1 MHRRAFLLSSFIL
14 LIGNALPRASAEPI
28 TYTLTGYVQISA
40 NGQQADAPFVWTVT
54 ADTAGIT
61 NPSPGRFQ
69 NPATSNS
76 ITFTGVGNGPKGL
89 TGVTVSLNTTT
100 GQVTFGGPNGGI
112 GLTNSQ
118 LQTWDLAKP
127 IGPLN
132 GANFLVAGTITIDT
146 GTVLTLTGVANTSN
160 GPSPTFQAAQ
170 PPPTVWSAVNA
181 ASYIVP
187 GLPNAGIAQGAI
199 FIVFGAGLGP
209 ANLSTSSAPFQ
220 STSLSNT
227 SVAVTVGGVT
237 VNALMYYTSAG
248 QLAALLPSNTP
259 AGTGTITVAY
269 NGRLSAPAPITV
281 VANNV
286 GIFTIGANGQGPG
299 IVSYPDY
306 SLVSAA
312 KDANCGGPN
321 TYCGA
326 ANPGDTLS
334 LWATG
339 LGPVS
344 GNEASGAGLGQD
356 MPTIPLTLW
365 LGGVQAPVVYRG
377 RSGCCIGE
385 DQIAFTV
392 PKNVPTGCAVPLLI
406 QIGSQ
411 VSNATVMAI
420 ASGSRNCT
428 PTNAGLAAAGNV
440 EQMIAAGP
448 FTYGAIALT
457 RDLNGPGQGYSD
469 NAKFEFTKVLTYPA
483 GSQPFMVSY
492 LDDQPLGTCM
502 VYNSTNPSSNYGL
515 HGGTVPADAGS
526 SFTVTGP
533 NGSKVLTGT
542 PGSLNATLSPTGTYL
557 SPGAYTIT
565 GTGGADIGG
574 FSAPFNIPAA
584 PVVTNPANYALP
596 PVTRSS
602 GLTVAWTGGAPN
614 AFVQI
619 QVSAVTDSTNTNGA
633 MAVCNVASSAGT
645 FTIPPY
651 ALLAIPA
658 ANIGNGFQ
666 FQQQTEAAVTAK
678 GLNLG
683 SIQTSNAATFIGGF
697 TLK

>member
-1 MHRRAFLLSSFIL
+1 MHQRVFLLSSLIL
-14 LIGNALPRASAEPI
+14 LISAALPRAFAAPV
-28 TYTLTGYVQISA
+28 TYTLTGYVQA
-40 NGQQADAPFVWTVT
+40 NAVGQQSNAPFVWTVL
-54 ADTAGIT
+54 ADTDGIT
-61 NPSPGRFQ
+61 NPSPGHFQ
-69 NPATSNS
+69 NPATSS
-76 ITFTGVGNGPKGL
+76 SLTLTGTATGAII
-89 TGVTVSLNTTT
+89 GVTVSLNTTN
-100 GQVTFGGPNGGI
+100 GQVTFGSPAGGI
-112 GLTNSQ
+112 GLTSSQ
-118 LQTWDLAKP
+118 LQTWDLASP

-132 GANFLVAGTITIDT
+132 GANFLVAGTITTDT
-146 GTVLTLTGVANTSN
+146 GTVLTLTGVANTNN
-160 GPSPTFQAAQ
+160 GPSPTFQASQ

-187 GLPNAGIAQGAI
+187 GLPNAGIAQGAM
-199 FIVFGAGLGP
+199 FVVFGTGLGP
-209 ANLSTSSAPFQ
+209 SNLSMSPAPFQ

-227 SVAVTVGGVT
+227 SLAVTVGGVT
-237 VNALMYYTSAG
+237 VHALMYYTSAG
-248 QLAALLPSNTP
+248 QVAALLPSNTP
-259 AGTGTITVAY
+259 TGTGTITVTY

-312 KDANCGGPN
+312 KDANCGAPN

-326 ANPGDTLS
+326 ANPGDTLI

-339 LGPVS
+339 LGSVS
-344 GNEASGAGLGQD
+344 GNEASGAGLGQN
-356 MPTIPLTLW
+356 MPNIPLTVW
-365 LGGVQAPVVYRG
+365 LGGVQATVAYQG

-385 DQIAFTV
+385 DQIVFKV
-392 PKNVPTGCAVPLLI
+392 PNNVPTGCAVPLLI

-428 PTNAGLAAAGNV
+428 PTNAALAAGNV
-440 EQMIAAGP
+440 EQAVTAGP
-448 FTYGAIALT
+448 ATYGGIALT
-457 RDLNGPGQGYSD
+457 RDLNGSGQGYSD
-469 NAKFEFTKVLTYPA
+469 NAKFAFLKVLTYPA
-483 GSQPFMVSY
+483 GSQPFMESY
-492 LDDQPLGTCM
+492 LDDPPLGTCM
-502 VYNSTNPSSNYGL
+502 VYNSTNPSSDYGL
-515 HGGTVPADAGS
+515 QVGSVPADAGS

-574 FSAPFNIPAA
+574 FSAPLNIPAA
-584 PVVTNPANYALP
+584 PPLTNPANFALP

-614 AFVQI
+614 AIVQI
-619 QVSAVTDSTNTNGA
+619 QVQAVTDTTNTNGA
-633 MAVCNVASSAGT
+633 TALCNVASSAGT

-658 ANIGNGFQ
+658 ANVGNGFQ
-666 FQQQTEAAVTAK
+666 FQQWTEAAFTAQ

-683 SIQTSNAATFIGGF
+683 SIQIGNAATFIGGF